1 MSGATRSQHA
11 DNGDEGYWRVAIVED
26 HLLHRKRTEELIAGQ
41 SGMRVVAS
49 CETLYEFVE
58 WLRRTDVRSRP
69 HLLILD
75 LVVDRGRDAD
85 PLVVRQIVDSGIRV
99 LVFSAMASATSVR
112 AILRAGVSGI
122 VGKRDSEDDV
132 VAAIWAVLRRGQWL
146 TPELASV
153 MATDSKRPSLSDQEE
168 RALILYASGLNLDA
182 VAAALNVKRETAKT
196 YLERVKRKYT
206 AAGRPVR
213 TKVDLHR
220 EALRDALIDIP
231 ENR

>member
-1 MSGATRSQHA
+1 M
-11 DNGDEGYWRVAIVED
+11 NGVTTTQRGDVDDEGYWRVAIVED
-26 HLLHRKRTEELIAGQ
+26 HLLHRHRTEELVAGQ
-41 SGMRVVAS
+41 SGLRVVAS
-49 CETLYEFVE
+49 CETLQEFVE

-85 PLVVRQIVDSGIRV
+85 PALVRQLVDSGIRV
-99 LVFSAMASATSVR
+99 LVFSAMASAPLVR
-112 AILRAGVSGI
+112 AVLRAGVSGI

-132 VAAIWAVLRRGQWL
+132 IAAVWAVLQRGQWI
-146 TPELASV
+146 TSELASV
-153 MATDSKRPSLSDQEE
+153 MATDSNRPALSDQEE
-168 RALILYASGLNLDA
+168 RALILYASGLSLEA
-182 VAAALNVKRETAKT
+182 VAVALNVKRETAKT

-220 EALRDALIDIP
+220 EALRDSLIDPP
-231 ENR
+231 EKR